1 MVGREERFESQL
13 LGMNREAVDL
23 VTVPLLIARQEVG
36 RQENAELQ
44 IELLLVIALTRRH
57 YVDVLTAAAQ
67 TVRLPRADGTT
78 YDYSPTG
85 VFRFASGGSPP
96 RSRIAYAA
104 THVVADSQTAIDWER
119 TLAFRRHIWGYGLGV
134 AEAMDTAQR
143 GMGLDWEASKEL
155 IRRSV
160 AEARAVN
167 GWIVC
172 GANTD
177 QLQPGAPRDLREVEA
192 AYEEQC
198 EFVESHRAQV
208 VVMASRD
215 LARIARGP
223 DEYARVYDRVLSQLR
238 RPALIHWL
246 GEVFDPALAGYWG
259 HTDLDRAEEVCI
271 AIIAANRDK
280 VEGVKISL
288 LDQAREIAMRKRL
301 PDGVHMFTGDDF
313 DYPTTIA
320 GDGERY
326 SDALLGA
333 FDLIAPAASA
343 ALLALD
349 AGDRG
354 RFAAILESTVGL
366 SRHVFTAPTMYYK
379 TGIVF
384 MAYLNGFQDHFQMIG
399 GFEGGR
405 GAAHLAELFV
415 LADQAGLLRDPDLAI
430 HRIRHA
436 MVAAGVS

>member
-1 MVGREERFESQL
+1 MMV
-13 LGMNREAVDL
+13 
-23 VTVPLLIARQEVG
+23 
-36 RQENAELQ
+36 
-44 IELLLVIALTRRH
+44 LTRRH
-57 YVDVLTAAAQ
+57 YVDVLTASAQ
-67 TVRLPRADGTT
+67 TVRLPRADGTA
-78 YDYSPTG
+78 YDYTPTG
-85 VFRFASGGSPP
+85 VFLYNPAGTPP

-104 THVVADSQTAIDWER
+104 THVVADPRAAVDWER
-119 TLAFRRHIWGYGLGV
+119 TLAFRRYIWGYGLGV

-167 GWIVC
+167 GKIVC

-177 QLQPGAPRDLREVEA
+177 QLQPGTARNLHDVEA

-198 EFVESHRAQV
+198 EVVESLGGQV
-208 VVMASRD
+208 VVMASRE

-223 DEYARVYDRVLSQLR
+223 DDYARVYDRVLAQLR

-246 GEVFDPALAGYWG
+246 GEVFDPALGGYWG
-259 HTDLDRAEEVCI
+259 HADLDRAEAVCL
-271 AIIAANRDK
+271 AIIAAHRDK

-288 LDQAREIAMRKRL
+288 LDQGREIAMRKRL
-301 PDGVHMFTGDDF
+301 PDSVHMFTGDDF

-349 AGDRG
+349 AGNTE

-384 MAYLNGFQDHFQMIG
+384 MAYLNGHQDHFQMIG
-399 GFEGGR
+399 GLEGGR
-405 GAAHLAELFV
+405 SAVHLAELFV
-415 LADQAGLLRDPDLAI
+415 LADKAGLLRDPDLAVD
-430 HRIRHA
+430 RIGQV
-436 MVAAGVS
+436 MTAAGVS

>member
-1 MVGREERFESQL
+1 MMV
-13 LGMNREAVDL
+13 V
-23 VTVPLLIARQEVG
+23 
-36 RQENAELQ
+36 
-44 IELLLVIALTRRH
+44 TRRH
-57 YVDVLTAAAQ
+57 YVDVLTASAQ

-78 YDYSPTG
+78 YDYTPTG
-85 VFRFASGGSPP
+85 AFLYASNGSPP

-104 THVVADSQTAIDWER
+104 THVVADPRAVIDWER

-143 GMGLDWEASKEL
+143 GMGLDWEASREL

-167 GWIVC
+167 GKIVC

-177 QLQPGAPRDLREVEA
+177 QLQPGAARDLHDVEA

-198 EFVESHRAQV
+198 EFVESQGGHV
-208 VVMASRD
+208 VLMASRE
-215 LARIARGP
+215 LARIAHGP
-223 DEYARVYDRVLSQLR
+223 DDYARVYDRVLSQLS

-246 GEVFDPALAGYWG
+246 GEMFDPALAGYWG
-259 HTDLDRAEEVCI
+259 HADLDRADEACLE
-271 AIIAANRDK
+271 IIAAHRDK

-288 LDQAREIAMRKRL
+288 LDQGREIAMRKRL
-301 PDGVHMFTGDDF
+301 PYGVHMFTGDDF

-320 GDGERY
+320 GDGEGY

-349 AGDRG
+349 AGDKA

-379 TGIVF
+379 AGIVF
-384 MAYLNGFQDHFQMIG
+384 MAYLNGHQDHFQMIG
-399 GFEGGR
+399 GLESGR
-405 GAAHLAELFV
+405 SAVHLAELFV
-415 LADQAGLLRDPDLAI
+415 LADKAGLLRDPDLALD
-430 HRIRHA
+430 RISHA
-436 MVAAGVS
+436 MAAAGGS